1 MTPSDAATSPI
12 AGTPPAD
19 VDTARGAALPNPL
32 PRPAGEEPELAHI
45 WRTPRGW
52 RLLSDVNNSTI
63 GVLYIG
69 TALLF
74 FVLAGVLA
82 MLMRAQLSVPDN
94 DLISHGLYNQL
105 FTMHGTVMM
114 FLFAVPAVEAVAV
127 LLLPNMLGA
136 RDLPFPRLSA
146 YAYWAYAV
154 GGLVFFGSLFFG
166 LAPDGGWFMYPPLTN
181 ATYSPAL
188 NADLWLLGI
197 GFIEISA
204 IAGAIELA
212 VGILRTRAPG
222 MRLDRMPIFAWVM
235 LVFCGMVVI
244 AFPAVIVAT
253 LLLELE
259 RAFGMPFFVAEQGG
273 DPLLWQHLFWFFG
286 HPEVYIIFLPAAGMV
301 SMIIPAMCG
310 VPLVGYRLVVM
321 AVVGTGFVSF
331 GLWVHHM
338 FATGIPALS
347 LSFASAASMAVA
359 VPTGVQVFAWIA
371 TIASANRLRPL
382 QTPMLFI
389 LGFFVVFVLGGL
401 TGVMLA
407 VIPFD
412 LQAHDSY
419 FVVAHL
425 HYVLFG
431 GMVFPLFAAFYY
443 WAPFSSRRPLSPRLG
458 RWAFWLI
465 FAGFNITFLPM
476 HLTGLA
482 GMPRRVYTYAE
493 NQGWTLLN
501 QVSTAGAVLLALGV
515 LVFLVDLARNFRPV
529 FGGGASEAGNVWN
542 AGTLEWL
549 PNDSY
554 GVRSQPEVRSRE
566 PLWDQ
571 PGLAGQVEAGA
582 HYLPGAPTGRRS
594 TLVTSAVDARPEYVL
609 ELPGPGWSPLF
620 AALGTAGFFLLLT
633 FKLTW
638 PAAAC
643 GVLALVMMWI
653 WMWQSEP
660 LPVHAPVDVGAGL
673 CLPVSCSGSRS
684 HAWWA
689 MVILLVVCASI
700 FGALVFSYLFL
711 WTTAPPGWLET
722 ARLPGAGRAWTVAAL
737 LLACVVGCEAAGR
750 RLRASA
756 AGVAWRVGAAALALL
771 AGAGVELEGHWR
783 AGLRPDDSGYAASVY
798 AVAGLQAIFAA
809 ITAYLAAFAG
819 ARALAGRLVPDRRA
833 SLDTLRLFAGYSA
846 AQGLAGLAL
855 VHGFPRWLA

>member
-1 MTPSDAATSPI
+1 MPQNHAAHAAHAAHGQLPD
-12 AGTPPAD
+12 PA
-19 VDTARGAALPNPL
+19 
-32 PRPAGEEPELAHI
+32 PRPDGEYEQLARV
-45 WRTPRGW
+45 WARPKGW
-52 RLLSDVNNSTI
+52 RIFSDVNNTTI
-63 GVLYIG
+63 GLLYIG

-74 FVLAGVLA
+74 FILAGILA
-82 MLMRAQLSVPDN
+82 LLMRAQLALPDSG
-94 DLISHGLYNQL
+94 LIGHELYNQL

-146 YAYWAYAV
+146 YAYWAYAI
-154 GGLVFFGSLFFG
+154 GGLVFFCSLFVG
-166 LAPDGGWFMYPPLTN
+166 LAPDGGWFMYPPLTSS
-181 ATYSPAL
+181 TYSPAV

-222 MRLDRMPIFAWVM
+222 MTLEKMPIYAWVM
-235 LVFCGMVVI
+235 LVFCGMVLI

-253 LLLELE
+253 LLLEME
-259 RAFGMPFFVAEQGG
+259 RAFGMPFFMVEKGG

-301 SMIIPAMCG
+301 SMMIPALAG

-359 VPTGVQVFAWIA
+359 VPTAIQVFAWIA
-371 TIASANRLRPL
+371 TLAAATRLRPIK
-382 QTPMLFI
+382 TPMLFI
-389 LGFFVVFVLGGL
+389 LGFFFVFVMGGL
-401 TGVMLA
+401 TGVMVA

-431 GMVFPLFAAFYY
+431 GMVLPLFAAFYY
-443 WAPFSSRRPLSPRLG
+443 WTPFVSRRALSERMG
-458 RWAFWLI
+458 RWAFWLMFI
-465 FAGFNITFLPM
+465 GFNVSFFPM
-476 HLTGLA
+476 HFTGLA

-493 NQGWTLLN
+493 SQGWTELN
-501 QVSTAGAVLLALGV
+501 LVSTGGAVLIAAGV
-515 LVFLVDLARNFRPV
+515 LVFLIDLARNFRPSV
-529 FGGGASEAGNVWN
+529 DDNAGNVWG

-549 PNDSY
+549 PNGQY
-554 GVRSQPEVRSRE
+554 GVRSVPVVRSRE

-571 PGLAGQVEAGA
+571 PGLAEEVEAGRY
-582 HYLPGAPTGRRS
+582 YLPGAPTGRRA

-609 ELPGPGWSPLF
+609 ELPGPGWKPML
-620 AALGTAGFFLLLT
+620 AAIGTAGFFLLLT
-633 FKLTW
+633 FKLIV
-638 PAAAC
+638 PAALF
-643 GVLALVMMWI
+643 GLLAIVMI
-653 WMWQSEP
+653 WAWVWRAEP
-660 LPVHAPVDVGAGL
+660 GPDGRVVDVGGGL
-673 CLPVSCSGSRS
+673 RLPVSCTGPRS

-689 MVILLVVCASI
+689 MVMLLVVCASI
-700 FGALVFSYLFL
+700 FGALIFTYLFL
-711 WTTAPPGWLET
+711 WTTSPPGWADL
-722 ARLPGAGRAWTVAAL
+722 ARLPGGWRPWLAGGLALACCALLEWAGARLRRGAQTGVRIGVPLAAL
-737 LLACVVGCEAAGR
+737 CLGL
-750 RLRASA
+750 S
-756 AGVAWRVGAAALALL
+756 
-771 AGAGVELEGHWR
+771 AGVEVEGHWR
-783 AGLRPDDSGYAASVY
+783 AGLRPQDSAYAAAVY
-798 AVAGLQAIFAA
+798 ALAGVQAVFAG
-809 ITAYLAAFAG
+809 ITAMMAAFAV
-819 ARALAGRLVPDRRA
+819 ARSWAGVLTEGRRA
-833 SLDTLRLFAGYSA
+833 SFDSLRLYAAYSA
-846 AQGLAGLAL
+846 AQAIVALTL
-855 VHGFPRWLA
+855 VHGFARWVG